1 MSAMPAPVIAIG
13 LDAADPNRLE
23 TWMQRGDLP
32 NLQRIRQQGTYGR
45 LRSQVNY
52 GGKLTETSS
61 TERLWV
67 MFGSGCRPSTTGYWS
82 PVQFNAGDYRI
93 THDTVNGAYDYRQY
107 PPFWSLDKSR
117 RVAVFDVP
125 VAALADQVNGIQILG
140 WGGHAPHT
148 PSHSLPEQILPDLQ
162 QRYGKNPLLHQD
174 YGNWWDASYLERI
187 QMSIAKSVQARSQI
201 CQELLQQER
210 WDLLLTVFGESHT
223 AGHDLWHLHQ
233 VNHPLNPLSRKKG
246 NTNRSATEFQPISDP
261 LLTAFQ
267 HIDQAIGEIVAAA
280 HEDAQV
286 VIFAVHGMGDNVTDM
301 NSMTV
306 LPELMYRYSFPGQV
320 AIAPGSTQRPPRS
333 PYLHP
338 RRKSWAGEVWQR
350 RYDANPLKRL
360 LMPWVPSRFDTW
372 LNAGA
377 HPRLTSPYEMR
388 DRNQPLNWMPAMWYA
403 DLWPQMKAFALP
415 AFAAGHIRINLAG
428 REGEGIVDPADY
440 EQTCAE
446 LTQLLY
452 QLTDARTGR
461 PLVKSVVNVR
471 SQDQA
476 LSCDPC
482 LPDADLVVLWHDRVT
497 DVVDHPTLGRIGPIT
512 YYRTGGH
519 MPDGF
524 VIMKSPQV
532 EPDTDLPTA
541 EVIDLAPTIL
551 DLMGAEKA
559 EYLEGRSLVAAIE
572 DWVNKLRLGN

>member
-1 MSAMPAPVIAIG
+1 MSSPNPPVIAIG

-32 NLQRIRQQGTYGR
+32 NLQRLRQQGAYGR
-45 LRSQVNY
+45 LRSHVNY
-52 GGKLTETSS
+52 GGKRVETSS

-67 MFGSGCRPSTTGYWS
+67 MFGSGCRPDTTGYWS

-107 PPFWSLDKSR
+107 PPFWSLGESR

-125 VAALADQVNGIQILG
+125 VSALAEQVNGVQILG

-148 PSHSLPEQILPDLQ
+148 PSHSLPDHLLPDLL

-174 YGNWWDASYLERI
+174 YGNWWDTRYLERI
-187 QMSIAKSVQARSQI
+187 QTGIAKSVQVRSQI
-201 CQELLQQER
+201 CQELLQQEK

-233 VNHPLNPLSRKKG
+233 ANHPLHPRVEQTNPQ
-246 NTNRSATEFQPISDP
+246 SAPELPDDP

-267 HIDQAIGEIVAAA
+267 HIDRAIGEIVAAA
-280 HEDAQV
+280 GEDAQV

-306 LPELMYRYSFPGQV
+306 LPELMYRYSFPGQTV
-320 AIAPGSTQRPPRS
+320 IAPGATQRPPRH

-350 RYDANPLKRL
+350 RYDANPLKRW
-360 LMPWVPSRFDTW
+360 LMPWVPSRFDKW
-372 LNAGA
+372 LNAGSN
-377 HPRLTSPYEMR
+377 PRLTSPYEMR

-428 REGEGIVDPADY
+428 REGQGIVNPADY
-440 EQTCAE
+440 QQTCDE
-446 LTQLLY
+446 LTQLLH
-452 QLTDARTGR
+452 QLTDARTGK
-461 PLVKSVVNVR
+461 PLVKSVVKAR

-476 LSCDPC
+476 LSCDPH
-482 LPDADLVVLWHDRVT
+482 LPDADLVVLWHEQVT
-497 DVVDHPTLGRIGPIT
+497 DVVDHPMLGRIGPIT

-524 VIMKSPQV
+524 VMLKSPQV
-532 EPDTDLPTA
+532 EPGTNLATA

-551 DLMGAEKA
+551 GLMGVEGAG
-559 EYLEGRSLVAAIE
+559 YLEGRSLVKGGRG
-572 DWVNKLRLGN
+572 W